1 MNSSDTNTTSFWK
14 RPEGK
19 TGYALLA
26 ILAIPAALLIN
37 LIFPILITAATN
49 IYMLGGLLASLGLIF
64 KIVTSDT
71 AWYLFQMVSRWITG
85 FVIDLDPVSIMESF
99 LAFAIDQRS
108 KLVDAIA
115 EVQGAKRT
123 LDTQVATYKK
133 NIREYQSQAEAGIRD
148 HHQAGTNVEEDLSV
162 NAALEN
168 AAAIKRASDEL
179 AEMSTDLDGGIADLI
194 EALKRVDYEI
204 STTKTQVQLEKQRY
218 AAAQAMGS
226 ANNKI
231 SAVLAGG
238 SKREMY
244 DAATDRIRTQY
255 NEKRAKLEILVETSR
270 TAAGSIDLNKRAL
283 RNEGLADLK
292 KQLGTMSGQGLLTS
306 GTPSNVPAQLVASTP
321 DAALSDF
328 LSVKK

>member
-1 MNSSDTNTTSFWK
+1 MNTSDTNTTSFWK

-19 TGYALLA
+19 AGYILLA
-26 ILAIPAALLIN
+26 VLAVPAALLIN
-37 LIFPILITAATN
+37 LVFPILITAATN
-49 IYMLGGLLASLGLIF
+49 IYMLGGLLAGLGLIY

-71 AWYLFQMVSRWITG
+71 AWYLFQMISRWMTSL
-85 FVIDLDPVSIMESF
+85 VIDLDPVSIMQSF
-99 LAFAIDQRS
+99 LAFAIDQRA
-108 KLVDAIA
+108 KLVEAIS

-123 LDTQVATYKK
+123 LDMQVAAYRK
-133 NIREYQSQAEAGIRD
+133 NIKEYQSQAEAGIRD
-148 HHQAGTNVEEDLSV
+148 HAAAGTSVEEDLSV

-179 AEMSTDLDGGIADLI
+179 AEMSVDLDSGIADLI

-204 STTKTQVQLEKQRY
+204 STTKTQVQLETQRH

-238 SKREMY
+238 AKREMY

-292 KQLGTMSGQGLLTS
+292 KQLGTMGSQGLLTA
-306 GTPSNVPAQLVASTP
+306 GTPSNVPAQLVVSTP